1 MEQNP
6 IRYQDLIAPDDSI
19 EKLIGQLEQVNTVY
33 GTLTES
39 IKSRA
44 MAISQ
49 SLKAVSG
56 ATQLGQQ
63 QTKAAAQET
72 NKLAKAYQDLE
83 FAQSDV
89 AKQIAE
95 LRNLRN
101 EENRMTKLQI
111 QLNRSA
117 EGSYNQLS
125 AQYSLNKMAINNLT
139 KAERENDPAAKKLI
153 EETKAIYEEM
163 KRMQEATGKFQ
174 LNVGNYE
181 NAITNAVGI
190 NSKWYNGMKEISA
203 MFEGGLAEGLKNC
216 TSLIGALGKQFLALL
231 ANPIVLTIAAVTAA
245 FAALAK
251 GISTSE
257 ENTNALNRVLAPF
270 ERILAGVLD
279 TLQSAAGFVL
289 KVVEGFENLA
299 MGAARLVEKLPL
311 VGNAIKSVNDA
322 LEKNIELERE
332 KQAIAKDS
340 RKVTTQEAKLQY
352 EIAVLRRKAQQTDNP
367 KERAA
372 LLNKAIQKEKQ
383 ISNMRVSLAQR
394 ELYVMKEKAKQSQ
407 NDAETNDAIAKKE
420 AEVWNYRTQAE
431 MRSLRMV
438 RQIATA
444 NKQLNKSTGGGG
456 SRVTT
461 NPEVEAAKQAL
472 EERRKIEDATIALVE
487 DSYLRERMTIVANYQ
502 RKVEDLKGNE
512 EYITKMTEL
521 LYQQRDMKLADL
533 AEKQAQDEAARE
545 KKDYDERIRIAE
557 ELIKKREAVVRAGEI
572 AINQEYD
579 FSVSEAELEENENKK
594 TDLRLK
600 AEKKRLEALL
610 ALYEKDGKTLTQKEI
625 ATIKNSIAA
634 VNQEIEKN
642 SKNKDIYDLLGFN
655 LSDEKKEAINTS
667 LSYAMDGLNQFIS
680 AYAEA
685 ADKKR
690 QLADAEVERTQD
702 VLQAEIEAR
711 SKGYANEVDT
721 ARKEVENAKKN
732 QQKAIEQQRRAQ
744 RIQIALDT
752 AAQASNLITAT
763 SAIWKDLHFPWA
775 IPAIAIMWASFAAA
789 KIKAMQAVGAGT
801 EEYGEGTV
809 ELLEG
814 GSHQSGHDIDLGT
827 KKDGTKRRAEGGEF
841 FAVINKRNSRKY
853 RREIPAVIASL
864 NNGTFAEKYLN
875 AYGSG
880 DINITADAPERDLSR
895 LSDDVQAIRE
905 QGERTTYIDAKGRT
919 IEVYKN
925 VKRVIKS

>member
-139 KAERENDPAAKKLI
+139 KEERENDPAAKKLI

-512 EYITKMTEL
+512 DYITKMTEL

-690 QLADAEVERTQD
+690 QLADAEVERTQS

-744 RIQIALDT
+744 KLQIALDT
-752 AAQASNLITAT
+752 ASQAANMITAT
-763 SAIWKDLHFPWA
+763 SLIWKQLGFPWA
-775 IPAIAIMWASFAAA
+775 IPAIAVMWGSFAAA

-809 ELLEG
+809 QLLDG

-827 KKDGTKRRAEGGEF
+827 KPDGTKRRAEGGEF

-905 QGERTTYIDAKGRT
+905 QGERTTYIDGKGRT

>member
-690 QLADAEVERTQD
+690 QLADAEVERTQN

-827 KKDGTKRRAEGGEF
+827 KKNGTKRRAEGGEF

-905 QGERTTYIDAKGRT
+905 QGERTTYIDGKGRT

>member
-827 KKDGTKRRAEGGEF
+827 KKNGTKRRAEGGEF

-905 QGERTTYIDAKGRT
+905 QGERTTYIDGKGRT